1 MSRIGLQVLLNRRLR
16 RYNVFTS
23 LILVKQ
29 TMRFHQ
35 IRFRSTPEEYS
46 FTFCTDSGYY
56 VLVHNLD
63 YDRVKYSDIITGDAI
78 IIKHVPYRAKSFEV
92 IMEFNIHGLP
102 VLFAWMGSGFFGPS
116 ALNTSLY
123 KLYVEQLP
131 KSMIIQNMNEIIP
144 VVKKYMAR
152 KVVRDTLTGL
162 AYNLKES
169 VLMGPYPRED
179 LTVDTIIENYNNY
192 AVTNNLPQFE
202 YFKY

>member
-92 IMEFNIHGLP
+92 IMEFNIRGLP
-102 VLFAWMGSGFFGPS
+102 VLFAWMNSSFFNPISINGSLRG
-116 ALNTSLY
+116 LWE
-123 KLYVEQLP
+123 KLP

-144 VVKKYMAR
+144 VIKQYMAR
-152 KVVRDTLTGL
+152 KAVRDTLTGL
-162 AYNLKES
+162 AYNFNES

-179 LTVDTIIENYNNY
+179 LTVDTVIENYNKY
-192 AVTNNLPQFE
+192 AIANNLPR
-202 YFKY
+202 FKYVKY